1 MTSSQNTNSSSQS
14 DTPSNSQQASDS
26 KKSQSPAP
34 KPKAPMFTI
43 EDMNTAQFSEYSKK
57 IETFTREK

>member
-14 DTPSNSQQASDS
+14 DTPSNPQQASDS
-26 KKSQSPAP
+26 EKLPSPDP

-43 EDMNTAQFSEYSKK
+43 EDMNTAQFSGHPKK
-57 IETFTREK
+57 IETFREK